1 MPQGKTP
8 LTKQTN
14 ILAFND
20 AAKRANAR
28 PSVAPAKGK
37 RPSVKVVAKAPA
49 SKKAA
54 PKAEAPKKVAA
65 PKKTTTPK
73 KVATPKKAVA
83 PKKTA
88 KSQAVE
94 AKKTQGA
101 TTPAAQQRAEHSPA
115 AEKKSSRLDTLKR
128 TARKAK
134 ADKVFEARYADTNKS
149 SAESAAGS
157 RAALYKGQMGTTQK
171 RSARMQQQAQPSG
184 SAKSFKRVSV
194 REKLRSPKA
203 IGAAIIVACLALSC
217 VFLYPAAKDFYLAVR
232 QQAQVQ
238 AEYAALEQRNTA
250 IQAEVDRLSTSE
262 GIEDK
267 AREEFGW
274 VKAGENSVSVHGLEE
289 ETAINLNADVAEKSI
304 AAPATW
310 YSPILDALFAVNT
323 SSAAGK

>member
-1 MPQGKTP
+1 M
-8 LTKQTN
+8 
-14 ILAFND
+14 
-20 AAKRANAR
+20 
-28 PSVAPAKGK
+28 
-37 RPSVKVVAKAPA
+37 KVVAKAPA
-49 SKKAA
+49 PKKAA
-54 PKAEAPKKVAA
+54 PKAAPKKVAA
-65 PKKTTTPK
+65 PKKAAST
-73 KVATPKKAVA
+73 KKASPATAVSA
-83 PKKTA
+83 PKPSAK
-88 KSQAVE
+88 KSQAANVRAFSAKKTTKSQAAE
-94 AKKTQGA
+94 AKKAQGDTA
-101 TTPAAQQRAEHSPA
+101 PAAQQRAEHSPA

-134 ADKVFEARYADTNKS
+134 ADKVFEAHYADTNKS
-149 SAESAAGS
+149 SAESAAGP

-171 RSARMQQQAQPSG
+171 RSSRMQQQAQPSG
-184 SAKSFKRVSV
+184 SAKSLKAVSA